1 MTRSKLEVTRLSSLV
16 PRPPSL
22 VPRLSNKGFTY
33 MTLLVIL
40 TIVGIGLGAAGKYWS
55 NVILRDKEE
64 ELLFRGD
71 QYRQAIE
78 RYYLGRPGLLQY
90 PQNIDE
96 LLQDNRTPANKRHLR
111 QRYKDPM
118 TNEDFVVI
126 KDPLTNRI
134 MGVHSASD
142 KEPHKK
148 SGFPEV
154 YKDFASKGTYSEWQ
168 FVSTI
173 KLVQQPTLPVGTL
186 PRLPLTIPPQ
196 PGQTPGTPPK

>member
-55 NVILRDKEE
+55 NVILREKEE

-90 PQNIDE
+90 PQNIDV
-96 LLQDNRTPANKRHLR
+96 LLQDNRTPTAKRHLR
-111 QRYKDPM
+111 QKYKDPM

-134 MGVHSASD
+134 TGVHSASD
-142 KEPHKK
+142 KNPLKR
-148 SGFPEV
+148 SDFPEI

-173 KLVQQPTLPVGTL
+173 KPIQQPTIPVGTL
-186 PRLPLTIPPQ
+186 PRLFPIPTP
-196 PGQTPGTPPK
+196 PGQSPDKPKH